1 MHQGKNGLAFV
12 EVLLAR
18 KVYFWE
24 VGLLPFFR
32 SYDFWRV
39 RPLFALQK

>member
-18 KVYFWE
+18 KVYFRE
-24 VGLLPFFR
+24 IGFLPFLW
-32 SYDFWRV
+32 SYNFQRIES
-39 RPLFALQK
+39 LFP